1 MINSAL
7 VATSYNRIAQ
17 VYAGRRDWRSS
28 IPHLQRLT
36 DQLAED
42 SLVLDL
48 GCGAGRPVDRWLI
61 DQGHRVI
68 GLDISSEM
76 LALARRNVPQ
86 ATYEQ
91 RDMARLKK
99 GEYAVDA
106 VVCFFALFHVDRSQH
121 ARLLGCMRSYL
132 SRGGLLMLTT
142 GRTDWEGEEQFL
154 GAKMAWSHFDRDT
167 NRGLIEAA
175 GFEVV
180 SDDLHKGNAFA
191 DKDWHPIFLARAE

>member
-1 MINSAL
+1 MINSVR

-36 DQLAED
+36 DLLAKD

-61 DQGHRVI
+61 DRGHRVI

-76 LALARRNVPQ
+76 LALARRNVPE
-86 ATYEQ
+86 AMYEQ
-91 RDMARLKK
+91 RDMAGLKT

-121 ARLLGCMRSYL
+121 GQLLRCMRSYL
-132 SRGGLLMLTT
+132 PKDGLLLLTT
-142 GRTDWEGEEQFL
+142 GRTDWEGEEDFL
-154 GAKMAWSHFDRDT
+154 GARMAWSHFDRAT

-191 DKDWHPIFLARAE
+191 DKDWHPIFLACAK